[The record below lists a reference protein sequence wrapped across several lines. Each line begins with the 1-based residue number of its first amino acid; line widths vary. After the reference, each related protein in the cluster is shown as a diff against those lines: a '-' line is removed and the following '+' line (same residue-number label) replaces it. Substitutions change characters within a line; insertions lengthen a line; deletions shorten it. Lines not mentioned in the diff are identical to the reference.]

1 MYFKGQL
8 FGNMESKIDSYV
20 KNWSFE
26 NLASRYIRLCNEEG
40 YEGRNVKAISKR
52 SLAISLVDIERI
64 RYERLEEEE
73 EQRVIETYRK
83 IKRKINSFKSNFGIL
98 IFPITLIIAF
108 FLSLLTL

>member
-1 MYFKGQL
+1 M
-8 FGNMESKIDSYV
+8 NSKIDSYV

-26 NLASRYIRLCNEEG
+26 NLANRYIRLCNEEG

-73 EQRVIETYRK
+73 EQRVIDNYRK
-83 IKRKINSFKSNFGIL
+83 IKRIYFSFKSNFGIL